1 MIIAGIVAGGTGS
14 RMGSGGLPKQFL
26 ELALKPVFIYTAEK
40 FLKYTDAVVIGMNP
54 DWIDYANELLE
65 KFFHHKE
72 KIFLVKGGSDRNETV
87 KNIISFSKE
96 SFKCSDSDIILTHDA
111 VRPFVSD
118 EIIYESI
125 SQIEK
130 CDICTAAVPATDTII
145 VSSDGETADSFPNR
159 AEIFLVQTPQTF
171 RIGDFEDIYNSLSDD
186 EKKIATDVCRLF
198 KSKGKK
204 VLLIKGNPKN
214 IKLTYPYDYQ
224 TAKIIAESVV

>member
-14 RMGSGGLPKQFL
+14 RMGGGELPKQFL

-40 FLKYTDAVVIGMNP
+40 FLKYADAVVIGMNP

-96 SFKCSDSDIILTHDA
+96 SLKCIDSDIILTHDA

-130 CDICTAAVPATDTII
+130 CDICLRGQVISKELLMRTFSQFLSETI
-145 VSSDGETADSFPNR
+145 
-159 AEIFLVQTPQTF
+159 
-171 RIGDFEDIYNSLSDD
+171 
-186 EKKIATDVCRLF
+186 EKDKHNINIITRELF
-198 KSKGKK
+198 S
-204 VLLIKGNPKN
+204 
-214 IKLTYPYDYQ
+214 
-224 TAKIIAESVV
+224 